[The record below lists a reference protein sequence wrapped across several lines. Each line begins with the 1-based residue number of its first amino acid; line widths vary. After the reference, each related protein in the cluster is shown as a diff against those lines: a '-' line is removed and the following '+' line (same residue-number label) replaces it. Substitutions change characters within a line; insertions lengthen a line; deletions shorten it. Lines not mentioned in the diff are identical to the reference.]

1 VSGTPRLAA
10 FTACGIELEYM
21 IVDRD
26 TLDVRAV
33 ADELL
38 RAPDGAWSNDV
49 DRGDF
54 GWSNELALHLVEV
67 KNNDPTTPLE
77 TLAAGFAGELR
88 EIGRRLEPLGA
99 MLMPGSIHP
108 WMDPRR
114 EARLWSHDYRE
125 IYEAYDRLFDCRRHG
140 WANLQSMHVNLPF
153 GGDREFARLH
163 AAVRLVLP
171 ILPALAASSPI
182 AEGVS
187 TGFLDYRMECYRT
200 HTERMPS
207 LMGPVIPEPVT
218 TEGQYRA
225 EILAPMYREIA
236 PFDPGGEMQDE
247 WLNSRA
253 AIARFDRSAIELR
266 VIDTQEH
273 PGADLA
279 IAAATVAVTRRC
291 YERAATE
298 EMTAPLD
305 SARLLSLLRACA
317 RDAERAV
324 IDDADYL
331 QRMGFPGARCAA
343 GELWRHLLEATL
355 FAQPD
360 AGGAWREPL
369 ELILS
374 RGTLARRILKAVGA
388 EPSRARLL
396 ATGRRL
402 CDCLAAGEPFA
413 GID

>member
-1 VSGTPRLAA
+1 VNDAPRLAA

-38 RAPDGAWSNDV
+38 RAPDGGWSNDV

-54 GWSNELALHLVEV
+54 GWSNELAAHLVEV

-77 TLAAGFAGELR
+77 ALAAGFAAELR
-88 EIGRRLEPLGA
+88 EIGSRLEPPGVKPI
-99 MLMPGSIHP
+99 PGSIHP

-153 GGDREFARLH
+153 GDDREFARLH

-171 ILPALAASSPI
+171 ILPGLAASSPI
-182 AEGVS
+182 AEGVF

-200 HTERMPS
+200 HTQRLPS
-207 LMGPVIPEPVT
+207 LMGPVIPEPVSS
-218 TEGQYRA
+218 EKQYRG

-253 AIARFDRSAIELR
+253 AIARFDRSAIEIR

-279 IAAATVAVTRRC
+279 VAAATVAVTRRC
-291 YERAATE
+291 YERVAAE
-298 EMTAPLD
+298 EEPAPLD
-305 SARLLSLLRACA
+305 SARLLAVLRACA
-317 RDAERAV
+317 RNAERAV
-324 IDDADYL
+324 IDDGDYL
-331 QRMGFPGARCAA
+331 RRMGFPGTRCVA
-343 GELWRHLLEATL
+343 GELWQHLLETTL
-355 FAQPD
+355 FAQPG

-369 ELILS
+369 EHILS
-374 RGTLARRILKAVGA
+374 RGTLARRILDAVGT
-388 EPSRARLL
+388 EPTRARLL
-396 ATGRRL
+396 VAGRRL
-402 CDCLAAGEPFA
+402 CECLAAGEPFD

>member
-1 VSGTPRLAA
+1 MSEVPRLAA

-21 IVDRD
+21 IVDRNS
-26 TLDVRAV
+26 LDVRAV

-38 RAPDGAWSNDV
+38 RAPDGSWANDV
-49 DRGDF
+49 ERGGF
-54 GWSNELALHLVEV
+54 GWSNELAAHLVEV

-77 TLAAGFAGELR
+77 ALVAGFAAEIG
-88 EIGRRLEPLGA
+88 EIGRRLAPLGA
-99 MLMPGSIHP
+99 QLMPGSIHP

-125 IYEAYDRLFDCRRHG
+125 IYAAYDRLFDCRRHG

-153 GGDREFARLH
+153 GDDREFARLH

-182 AEGVS
+182 AEGAP

-200 HTERMPS
+200 HTERLPS
-207 LMGPVIPEPVT
+207 LMGPVIPEPMT
-218 TEGQYRA
+218 DERQYRE

-236 PFDPGGEMQDE
+236 PFDPAGEMQDE

-253 AIARFDRSAIELR
+253 AIARFDRSAIEVR

-273 PGADLA
+273 PQADLA
-279 IAAATVAVTRRC
+279 VAAATFAVTRRC
-291 YERAATE
+291 YELAAAE
-298 EMTAPLD
+298 ERETPLE

-317 RDAERAV
+317 RDAERTV
-324 IDDADYL
+324 IDDEAYL
-331 QRMGFPGARCAA
+331 ARMGFPGVRCSA
-343 GELWRHLLEATL
+343 GELWRHLLETTL
-355 FAQPD
+355 FARQ
-360 AGGAWREPL
+360 GTGRIWREPL

-374 RGTLARRILKAVGA
+374 RGTLARRILEAAGTD
-388 EPSRARLL
+388 PTRARLL
-396 ATGRRL
+396 AICRRL
-402 CDCLAAGEPFA
+402 CDCLASGEPFD